1 MKILL
6 NNYDLKDGVYTNSK
20 FQGYWSNFSESDQ
33 IEIFKALKTKSTK
46 TVIKQKFP
54 QFYKMIYDQERCL
67 GLELLNIDDSYVGID
82 YGCMWGNLLI
92 HCSKKSKLMIG
103 VDQLDFKFVKQD

>member
-33 IEIFKALKTKSTK
+33 IEIFKAQKTKSTK

-54 QFYKMIYDQERCL
+54 PIL
-67 GLELLNIDDSYVGID
+67 
-82 YGCMWGNLLI
+82 
-92 HCSKKSKLMIG
+92 
-103 VDQLDFKFVKQD
+103 

>member
-33 IEIFKALKTKSTK
+33 IEIFKALKQNLQ
-46 TVIKQKFP
+46 KQ
-54 QFYKMIYDQERCL
+54 
-67 GLELLNIDDSYVGID
+67 
-82 YGCMWGNLLI
+82 
-92 HCSKKSKLMIG
+92 
-103 VDQLDFKFVKQD
+103 